1 MSQGCLHTI
10 NVKRPITSPPHR
22 NFSPK
27 DSLFFSATEIFSCSK
42 ELNAFKSWT
51 DTFMKSSTFFVH
63 NMHSALENFCTPFSI
78 KVAPWTCPRVDC
90 VSAEG
95 ARDSYEASD
104 ACSVCRRLI
113 EICIMLAR
121 NNGSWLDQKQIS
133 QKMLEKSVP
142 TGNSQFFP
150 LKSL

>member
-1 MSQGCLHTI
+1 MFNARSLLL
-10 NVKRPITSPPHR
+10 PI
-22 NFSPK
+22 
-27 DSLFFSATEIFSCSK
+27 EIFLLKILCFFRRLKYSLVPKYST
-42 ELNAFKSWT
+42 LSSRWT